1 MEEEQKKQILKTYF
15 GYDTFRPGQE
25 EIIDQILSGR
35 DVLTVMPTGAGKS
48 LCYQIPALLMPGTAV
63 IVSPLISLMMDQV
76 KALNEAGVHAAYIN
90 SSLTESQTARAL
102 ELAKA
107 GRYKLIYVAPE
118 RLETPRFLDFACHAH
133 LSMITVDEAHCI
145 SQWGQDFRP
154 SYVRISSFIR
164 QLPVRPVVSAFTA
177 TATEKVREDIL
188 SSLGLV
194 RPYETV
200 TGFDRPNLYFEV
212 QKGGSKKERIRRYLA
227 EHSSQSGIVYCATR
241 KGVDELYLYLENAG
255 FSVSRYH
262 AGMSPEAR
270 KASQEDFIYDRG
282 RVIIATNAFGMGIDK
297 SNVRFVLHYN
307 MPQSMEHYYQ
317 EAGRAGRDGEP
328 AECILFYS
336 PQDTMIGRL
345 LLESKE
351 VDQDYTE
358 EERRMIREQDM
369 ERLRKMEGYC
379 TTTGCLRSYILRYFG
394 EQAED
399 GCGSCG
405 NCLAEMEQMDALEAA
420 ADVVRCVRDCGQ
432 RFGQSMIAGTLLG
445 ENTARI
451 RGRGMDKSPSYGKQS
466 KLGKARMQDVIRAMV
481 ERGYLRQT
489 KDKYML
495 LKLTERSEE
504 LIEEGEE
511 SFIISYKKEEKAEE
525 GKGKSRKAG
534 ASGRRP
540 AQTADLTESQQE
552 LFEEMRKL
560 RMRLAGKRKI
570 PPYMVASDKTLRD
583 LCVRMPRTREELLDV
598 NGMGEKKVKQY
609 GEAFLELILTKG
621 V

>member
-35 DVLTVMPTGAGKS
+35 DVLAVMPTGAGKS

-118 RLETPRFLDFACHAH
+118 RLETPRFLDFACHAY

-405 NCLAEMEQMDALEAA
+405 NCLAEMEQMDVSEAA

-445 ENTARI
+445 ENTGRI
-451 RGRGMDKSPSYGKQS
+451 RGRSMDKSPSYGKQS

-504 LIEEGEE
+504 LLEEGAE

-525 GKGKSRKAG
+525 GKGKSWKAG

-540 AQTADLTESQQE
+540 AQAADLTESQQE
-552 LFEEMRKL
+552 LFEEMRQL

>member
-1 MEEEQKKQILKTYF
+1 
-15 GYDTFRPGQE
+15 
-25 EIIDQILSGR
+25 
-35 DVLTVMPTGAGKS
+35 MPTGAGKS

-118 RLETPRFLDFACHAH
+118 RLETPRFLDFACHAY

-336 PQDTMIGRL
+336 PQDTMIGRR

-405 NCLAEMEQMDALEAA
+405 NCLAEMEQMDALEEA
-420 ADVVRCVRDCGQ
+420 ADVVRCVRDCRAWCWPGPLCSSLS
-432 RFGQSMIAGTLLG
+432 GCAGT
-445 ENTARI
+445 
-451 RGRGMDKSPSYGKQS
+451 KSKFC
-466 KLGKARMQDVIRAMV
+466 R
-481 ERGYLRQT
+481 
-489 KDKYML
+489 
-495 LKLTERSEE
+495 
-504 LIEEGEE
+504 
-511 SFIISYKKEEKAEE
+511 
-525 GKGKSRKAG
+525 KGKH
-534 ASGRRP
+534 
-540 AQTADLTESQQE
+540 L
-552 LFEEMRKL
+552 
-560 RMRLAGKRKI
+560 
-570 PPYMVASDKTLRD
+570 
-583 LCVRMPRTREELLDV
+583 
-598 NGMGEKKVKQY
+598 
-609 GEAFLELILTKG
+609 
-621 V
+621 

>member
-1 MEEEQKKQILKTYF
+1 MEAEQKRNALKTYF

-35 DVLTVMPTGAGKS
+35 DVLAVMPTGAGKS
-48 LCYQIPALLMPGTAV
+48 ICYQMPALLLPGTAIV
-63 IVSPLISLMMDQV
+63 VSPLISLMMDQV

-90 SSLTESQTARAL
+90 SSLSERQTARAL
-102 ELAKA
+102 ELAKE

-118 RLETPRFLDFACHAH
+118 RLETPRFLDFACHAQI
-133 LSMITVDEAHCI
+133 SMITVDEAHCI

-154 SYVRISSFIR
+154 SYVRILSFIR
-164 QLPVRPVVSAFTA
+164 QLPLRPVVSAFTA
-177 TATEKVREDIL
+177 TATEKVRQDIL
-188 SSLGLV
+188 ASLELE

-200 TGFDRPNLYFEV
+200 AGFDRPNLYFEV
-212 QKGGSKKERIRRYLA
+212 QRARDKKERVRRYLTD
-227 EHSSQSGIVYCATR
+227 HSQDSGIVYCATR
-241 KGVDELYLYLENAG
+241 KAVDELYLYLENAG
-255 FSVSRYH
+255 FSVGRYH
-262 AGMSPEAR
+262 AGMSADAR
-270 KASQEDFIYDRG
+270 KMSQEDFIYDRI

-307 MPQSMEHYYQ
+307 MPQSMENYYQ

-328 AECILFYS
+328 AECILYYS

-351 VDQDYTE
+351 MDETYTE
-358 EERRMIREQDM
+358 EERRTIREQDA

-394 EQAED
+394 EKAED
-399 GCGSCG
+399 SCG
-405 NCLAEMEQMDALEAA
+405 NCGNCLTEFEQMDAAEAA
-420 ADVVRCVRDCGQ
+420 ADVVRCVRECGQ
-432 RFGQSMIAGTLLG
+432 RYGQSMIAGTLLG

-451 RGRGMDKSPSYGKQS
+451 RDRGMDKSSVYGKQS
-466 KLGKARMQDVIRAMV
+466 KLGKARMQEVIRTMV
-481 ERGYLRQT
+481 ERGYLCQT
-489 KDKYML
+489 KDKYTL
-495 LKLTERSEE
+495 LKLTESSES
-504 LIEEGEE
+504 LLEETQP
-511 SFIISYKKEEKAEE
+511 FYISYRKEEEKA
-525 GKGKSRKAG
+525 GKKLKASG

-540 AQTADLTESQQE
+540 AQTADLTEGQQV
-552 LFEEMRKL
+552 LFEELRKL

-583 LCVRMPRTREELLDV
+583 MCVRLPRTREELLDV

-609 GEAFLELILTKG
+609 GEAFLEVLLAHAPAS
-621 V
+621 

>member
-35 DVLTVMPTGAGKS
+35 DVLAVMPTGAGKS

-164 QLPVRPVVSAFTA
+164 QLPVRSVVSAFTA

-351 VDQDYTE
+351 VEQDYTE

-405 NCLAEMEQMDALEAA
+405 NCLAEMEQMDVSEAA
-420 ADVVRCVRDCGQ
+420 ADVVRCVRGCGQ

-445 ENTARI
+445 ENTGRI
-451 RGRGMDKSPSYGKQS
+451 RGRSMDKSPSYGKQS

-504 LIEEGEE
+504 LIEEGAE

>member
-1 MEEEQKKQILKTYF
+1 MEAEQKRNALKTYF

-35 DVLTVMPTGAGKS
+35 DVLAVMPTGAGKS
-48 LCYQIPALLMPGTAV
+48 ICYQLPALLLPGTAIV
-63 IVSPLISLMMDQV
+63 VSPLISLMMDQV

-90 SSLTESQTARAL
+90 SSLSERQTARAL
-102 ELAKA
+102 ELAKE

-118 RLETPRFLDFACHAH
+118 RLETPRFLDFACHAQI
-133 LSMITVDEAHCI
+133 SMITVDEAHCI

-154 SYVRISSFIR
+154 SYVRILSFIR
-164 QLPVRPVVSAFTA
+164 QLPLRPVVSAFTA
-177 TATEKVREDIL
+177 TATEKVRQDIL
-188 SSLGLV
+188 ASLELE

-200 TGFDRPNLYFEV
+200 AGFDRPNLYFEV
-212 QKGGSKKERIRRYLA
+212 QRARDKKERVRRYLTD
-227 EHSSQSGIVYCATR
+227 HSQDSGIVYCATR
-241 KGVDELYLYLENAG
+241 KAVDELYLYLENAG
-255 FSVSRYH
+255 FSVGRYH
-262 AGMSPEAR
+262 AGMSADAR
-270 KASQEDFIYDRG
+270 KMSQEDFIYDRI

-307 MPQSMEHYYQ
+307 MPQSMENYYQ

-328 AECILFYS
+328 AECILYYS

-351 VDQDYTE
+351 MDETYTE
-358 EERRMIREQDM
+358 EERRTIREQDA

-394 EQAED
+394 EKAED
-399 GCGSCG
+399 SCG
-405 NCLAEMEQMDALEAA
+405 NCGNCLTEFEQMDAAEAA
-420 ADVVRCVRDCGQ
+420 ADVIRCVRECGQ
-432 RFGQSMIAGTLLG
+432 RYGQSMIAGTLLG

-451 RGRGMDKSPSYGKQS
+451 RDRGMDKSSVYGKQS
-466 KLGKARMQDVIRAMV
+466 KLGKARMQEVIRTMV
-481 ERGYLRQT
+481 ERGYLCQT
-489 KDKYML
+489 KDKYTL
-495 LKLTERSEE
+495 LKLTESSES
-504 LIEEGEE
+504 LLEETQP
-511 SFIISYKKEEKAEE
+511 FYISYRKEEEKA
-525 GKGKSRKAG
+525 GKKLKASG

-540 AQTADLTESQQE
+540 AQTADLTEGQQV
-552 LFEEMRKL
+552 LFEELRKL

-583 LCVRMPRTREELLDV
+583 MCVRLPRTREELLDV

-609 GEAFLELILTKG
+609 GEAFLEVLLAHAPAS
-621 V
+621 